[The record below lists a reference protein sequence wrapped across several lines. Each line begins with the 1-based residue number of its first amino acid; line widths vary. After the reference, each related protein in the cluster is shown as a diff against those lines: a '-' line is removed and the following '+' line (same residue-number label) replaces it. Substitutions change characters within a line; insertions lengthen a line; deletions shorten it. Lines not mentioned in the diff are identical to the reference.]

1 MREKRIALTELQ
13 KSGRGFEL
21 SLPKSLREAMHL
33 QPGQQFELIQ
43 TGEII
48 QLVPKT
54 SIRELR
60 GRARGARGKVDP
72 MSRTV
77 FFRI

>member
-1 MREKRIALTELQ
+1 MTTATLSSKFQ
-13 KSGRGFEL
+13 L

-48 QLVPKT
+48 QMVPKT
-54 SIRELR
+54 AIRDLR
-60 GRARGARGKVDP
+60 GRARGARSEGYRDRKD
-72 MSRTV
+72 R
-77 FFRI
+77 F

>member
-1 MREKRIALTELQ
+1 MTAVTL
-13 KSGRGFEL
+13 SGTFQL

-48 QLVPKT
+48 QMVPKT

-60 GRARGARGKVDP
+60 GRARGAKAEGCRDRKGRV
-72 MSRTV
+72 
-77 FFRI
+77 

>member
-1 MREKRIALTELQ
+1 MATATLSSKFQ
-13 KSGRGFEL
+13 L

-48 QLVPKT
+48 QMVPKT
-54 SIRELR
+54 SIGELR
-60 GRARGARGKVDP
+60 GRARGANAEGYRDRKD
-72 MSRTV
+72 R
-77 FFRI
+77 F

>member
-1 MREKRIALTELQ
+1 MTTATLSSKFQ
-13 KSGRGFEL
+13 L

-60 GRARGARGKVDP
+60 GRARG
-72 MSRTV
+72 SRTV
-77 FFRI
+77 GYRDRKDRY

>member
-1 MREKRIALTELQ
+1 MTTATLSSKFQ
-13 KSGRGFEL
+13 L

-43 TGEII
+43 VGDII
-48 QLVPKT
+48 QMVPTT

-60 GRARGARGKVDP
+60 GKARGAKAEGYRD
-72 MSRTV
+72 RED
-77 FFRI
+77 RY

>member
-1 MREKRIALTELQ
+1 MAIATLSSKFQ
-13 KSGRGFEL
+13 L

-43 TGEII
+43 IGEII
-48 QLVPKT
+48 QMVPKT

-60 GRARGARGKVDP
+60 GRARGARTEEYRDRKD
-72 MSRTV
+72 RY
-77 FFRI
+77 